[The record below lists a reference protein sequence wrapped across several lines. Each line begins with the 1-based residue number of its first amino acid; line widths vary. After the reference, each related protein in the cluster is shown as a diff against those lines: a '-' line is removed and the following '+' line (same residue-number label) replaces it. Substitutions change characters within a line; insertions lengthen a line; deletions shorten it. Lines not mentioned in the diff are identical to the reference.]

1 MPRIFLAALL
11 SLLLLG
17 MQREALVHEVDHLR
31 ARVQVG
37 HDVVLQ
43 NIAAGDCLECA
54 LLASGAPPLP
64 ASAHAVLVVP
74 ASSARLPA
82 RSTRSPALARV
93 AYYRSRA
100 PPSLA

>member
-31 ARVQVG
+31 ARVALGQ
-37 HDVVLQ
+37 DVVLQ
-43 NIAAGDCLECA
+43 NVAAGDCLECA

-64 ASAHAVLVVP
+64 ASAHDVLLAP
-74 ASSARLPA
+74 AQSTCLHSHDSRGPA
-82 RSTRSPALARV
+82 ASRV